1 LGIDVFDKRNRWI
14 VTLIM
19 AIASVALTAVFIIP
33 VFVAAFQSRPT
44 SSTPSPS
51 ASAMSFQSDLESQ
64 ARGYELVLQREPD
77 NQTALQG
84 LIDIRIK
91 QRNIGAAIEPLEKL
105 AALNPNA
112 PEYAVLLAQVKQRV
126 GDREGAAQAYRT
138 ILASRP
144 GDLNALQGL
153 IALLV
158 SEGKPEAAIGLLQ
171 DTLQSADEAN
181 QVKPGSVDM
190 TSVRILLGQVY
201 AEGGRHEEA
210 IEVLNQAIEG
220 DRQDFR
226 PLLGK
231 AIVLQAQGKDE
242 EAQPLFT
249 SAADLAPAQY
259 KDEINQIASEKK
271 PNPLASDPLE
281 ANPAAAGDAET
292 SPTPVN

>member
-1 LGIDVFDKRNRWI
+1 
-14 VTLIM
+14 M
-19 AIASVALTAVFIIP
+19 AIASVALTAIFLVP
-33 VFVAAFQSRPT
+33 VFGPAFQSFQTP
-44 SSTPSPS
+44 STPLPS
-51 ASAMSFQSDLESQ
+51 SSAVSSQSELESQ
-64 ARGYELVLQREPD
+64 AKGYELVLQREPD

-112 PEYAVLLAQVKQRV
+112 PEYTVLLAQVKQRV
-126 GDREGAAQAYRT
+126 GDREGAAKAYRT
-138 ILASRP
+138 ILSSRP

-153 IALLV
+153 ISLLV
-158 SEGKPEAAIGLLQ
+158 SEGQPEAAIGLLQ
-171 DTLQSADEAN
+171 DTLRSADEVN

-201 AEGGRHEEA
+201 AEEGRHEEA

-231 AIVLQAQGKDE
+231 AIVLQAQGQGE
-242 EAQPLFT
+242 EAKPLFT
-249 SAADLAPAQY
+249 SAAALAPPQY
-259 KDEINQIASEKK
+259 KDQINQIASGKI
-271 PNPLASDPLE
+271 PNPLALDTLE
-281 ANPAAAGDAET
+281 ANPASAGDAET
-292 SPTPVN
+292 SPVPAN